1 MPNYAGKELRNVKP
15 RHTNRMQNN
24 SYICYPHYAIWIGM
38 QKVKLNILGLS
49 VSQSQ
54 SGAYALVLAEENG
67 DRRIPIIIG
76 PVEAQSIAIH
86 LEGLKPPRPLTHDL
100 FKQLA
105 TAFDIQVLEVIIY
118 KLEEGIFYSE
128 LVCLRNG
135 KQIIIDSRTSDAVAL
150 SLRFDCPIYTTED
163 ILQRAGIVI
172 EFENERSQEEWHQ
185 SVSEEPSRGKH
196 EYEKYTSAE
205 LTQMLNNAIGA
216 EDYEKASAIRDE
228 INRRKKE

>member
-1 MPNYAGKELRNVKP
+1 
-15 RHTNRMQNN
+15 
-24 SYICYPHYAIWIGM
+24 M
-38 QKVKLNILGLS
+38 QKIKLNILGLS

-76 PVEAQSIAIH
+76 PIEAQSIAIQ

-100 FKQLA
+100 FKHLA
-105 TAFDIQVLEVIIY
+105 TAFEIKVTEVVIY

-128 LVCLRNG
+128 LICMRDN

-150 SLRFDCPIYTTED
+150 SLRFDCPIYTTDE

-172 EFENERSQEEWHQ
+172 EFENEQGQEEWHQ
-185 SVSEEPSRGKH
+185 PLSNEPMRGKH

-205 LTQMLNNAIGA
+205 LTQMLNNAVHA

-228 INRRKKE
+228 INRRIKE